1 MNKEKSYFFFFVFTS
16 ICMDI
21 MRQISW
27 EQNVQNQKYNQ
38 DNVGCS
44 GVFNFKN
51 IQKQEVYGKCLKELD
66 VRKKAIVK

>member
-1 MNKEKSYFFFFVFTS
+1 
-16 ICMDI
+16 MDI

>member
-1 MNKEKSYFFFFVFTS
+1 
-16 ICMDI
+16 MDI

-27 EQNVQNQKYNQ
+27 EQNVQNQKHNQ
-38 DNVGCS
+38 DNIGCC

-51 IQKQEVYGKCLKELD
+51 IQKKEVDGKCLKELD